1 MSACRCDPPNVALP
15 ARDPNDTRAMLA
27 AFSVRRELYGL
38 CIVGGTRRLSITEVT
53 PLVVA

>member
-27 AFSVRRELYGL
+27 AFSVRQELYGL
-38 CIVGGTRRLSITEVT
+38 GVVGGTRRLSITEAT
-53 PLVVA
+53 PLLVA